1 MQLIIDPPGTNY
13 AAVKAN
19 NSIMKDAELKLF
31 KSLYTFEKY
40 NFECFKNIFF
50 TDDIDVWFI

>member
-19 NSIMKDAELKLF
+19 NSIMKDEELKLF

-50 TDDIDVWFI
+50 TDDIDV